1 MKPVSR
7 LAIAAVLALGAV
19 ASPVVAKEKPAAPA
33 KGPALSK
40 EFRAAAGPLQKAMT
54 AKDFATAKA
63 ALPAA
68 QAVATTP
75 DDKYYAALFGY
86 QIAANLKDTP
96 GTITYAQAMLDSG
109 VAPADQQGSINYLL
123 GRETYFAKDY
133 VKSLAY
139 LNESIRL
146 GNKPPELLIMAADI
160 SFKQKQYLPGLAYA
174 DQGIAAQKA
183 SGQPVAQDWYER
195 ALSAAYNAK
204 SGPEL
209 VKWGGRLRGH
219 GTRLA
224 SVAGASIVVPFVLAV
239 GLALVLY
246 RDSKQMDGQITL
258 DLYRLMRASKSIAGE
273 RDYFDYAA
281 IASERGLPGETKA
294 VVDMAVSSDAKLAT
308 SKNLAELRA
317 GATPKI
323 AADMA
328 SLPASERA
336 AAASPAAR
344 PSVSTADA
352 YMSYSQYAKAVPLYR
367 SALTKTGADAD
378 TINTRLGIALAMSGD
393 KEGARAALSAVK
405 GPRAEIAALWM
416 IYLDVPQTVG

>member
-1 MKPVSR
+1 M
-7 LAIAAVLALGAV
+7 AIAAVLALGVV

-33 KGPALSK
+33 KGPNLSK
-40 EFRAAAGPLQKAMT
+40 EFRAVAQAVQKPLV
-54 AKDFATAKA
+54 AKDYAAAKA

-68 QAVATTP
+68 QAAATTP
-75 DDKYYAALFGY
+75 DDKYYVALFGY

-96 GTITYAQAMLDSG
+96 GTIANAQAMLDSG
-109 VAPADQQGSINYLL
+109 VAPVDQQGSINYLL

-160 SFKQKQYLPGLAYA
+160 SFKQKQYVPGLAYA
-174 DQGIAAQKA
+174 EQGIAAQKA
-183 SGQPVAQDWYER
+183 SGQPVPQDWYER

-209 VKWGGRLRGH
+209 VKWGGMLVKAYPTATNWRS
-219 GTRLA
+219 T
-224 SVAGASIVVPFVLAV
+224 
-239 GLALVLY
+239 LVLY

-258 DLYRLMRASKSIAGE
+258 DLYRLMRATKSIAGE
-273 RDYFDYAA
+273 RDYYDYAA
-281 IASERGLPGETKA
+281 IASERGLPGEAKA

-308 SKNLAELRA
+308 SKNLAELRSA
-317 GATPKI
+317 AVPKI
-323 AADMA
+323 AADVA
-328 SLPASERA
+328 SLPASEKA

-344 PSVSTADA
+344 PTIGTADA
-352 YMSYSQYAKAVPLYR
+352 YMSYGQYAKAIPLYR

-378 TINTRLGIALAMSGD
+378 VVNTRLGIALAMSGD

-405 GPRAEIAALWM
+405 GARAEIAALWM
-416 IYLDVPQTVG
+416 IYLDVPQNLG

>member
-1 MKPVSR
+1 MVKERKVKPVSR

-33 KGPALSK
+33 KGPNLSK
-40 EFRAAAGPLQKAMT
+40 EFRAAAQPLQKAMT
-54 AKDFATAKA
+54 AKDFAAAKA

-68 QAVATTP
+68 QAAATTP
-75 DDKYYAALFGY
+75 DDKYYTGLFGY

-109 VAPADQQGSINYLL
+109 VAPVDQQGSINFLL

-133 VKSLAY
+133 VKALAY

-174 DQGIAAQKA
+174 EQGITAQKA
-183 SGQPVAQDWYER
+183 AGQPVPQDWYER

-209 VKWGGRLRGH
+209 VKWGGMLVKAYPTATNWRS
-219 GTRLA
+219 T
-224 SVAGASIVVPFVLAV
+224 
-239 GLALVLY
+239 LVLY

-258 DLYRLMRASKSIAGE
+258 DLYRLMRATKSIAGE
-273 RDYFDYAA
+273 RDYYDYAA
-281 IASERGLPGETKA
+281 IASERGLPGEAKA

-308 SKNLAELRA
+308 SKNLAELRSA
-317 GATPKI
+317 AVPKI
-323 AADMA
+323 AADVA
-328 SLPASERA
+328 SLAASEKA

-344 PSVSTADA
+344 PTIGTADA
-352 YMSYSQYAKAVPLYR
+352 YMSYGQYAKAIPLYR

-378 TINTRLGIALAMSGD
+378 VVNTRLGIALAMSGD

-405 GPRAEIAALWM
+405 GARAEIAALWM
-416 IYLDVPQTVG
+416 IYLDVPQNVG

>member
-7 LAIAAVLALGAV
+7 LAIAAVLALGV
-19 ASPVVAKEKPAAPA
+19 VSTPVFAQKKPAAAPT
-33 KGPALSK
+33 KGPTLSK
-40 EFRAAAGPLQKAMT
+40 EFRAAAQPVQKAMT

-63 ALPAA
+63 SLGAA

-75 DDKYYAALFGY
+75 DDKYYAGLFAY

-96 GTITYAQAMLDSG
+96 GTVIGAQAMLASG
-109 VAPADQQGSINYLL
+109 VAPLEQQASINYLL
-123 GRETYFAKDY
+123 GREAYFAKDY
-133 VKSLAY
+133 PKALAY
-139 LNESIRL
+139 LNESTRT
-146 GNKPPELLIMAADI
+146 GNKSPELLIMAADI
-160 SFKQKQYLPGLAYA
+160 SFKQKQFAPGLAYA
-174 DQGIAAQKA
+174 EQGIAAQKA
-183 SGQPVAQDWYER
+183 AAQPVPQDWYER
-195 ALSAAYNAK
+195 ALSAAYNARN
-204 SGPEL
+204 GPEL
-209 VKWGGRLRGH
+209 VKWGGLLVRAYP
-219 GTRLA
+219 TA
-224 SVAGASIVVPFVLAV
+224 SNWRS
-239 GLALVLY
+239 ALVLY

-294 VVDMAVSSDAKLAT
+294 VVDMAVASDAKLAT
-308 SKNLAELRA
+308 SKNLAELRS
-317 GATPKI
+317 GAAPKI
-323 AADMA
+323 AGDMA

-344 PSVSTADA
+344 PSMGTADA
-352 YMSYSQYAKAVPLYR
+352 YMSYGQYAKAVPLYR
-367 SALTKTGADAD
+367 AALTKTGGDAD

-416 IYLDVPQTVG
+416 VYLDVPPTVA

>member
-1 MKPVSR
+1 VKPVSR
-7 LAIAAVLALGAV
+7 MAIAAVLALGAV

-33 KGPALSK
+33 KGPTLSK
-40 EFRAAAGPLQKAMT
+40 EFRAAAQAVQKAMT
-54 AKDFATAKA
+54 AKDFATAKS

-75 DDKYYAALFGY
+75 DDKYYAALFAY

-96 GTITYAQAMLDSG
+96 GTIAGAQAMLDSG
-109 VAPADQQGSINYLL
+109 VAPVDQQGSINYLL

-160 SFKQKQYLPGLAYA
+160 SFKQKQYIPGLGYA
-174 DQGIAAQKA
+174 EQGIAAQKA
-183 SGQPVAQDWYER
+183 AAQPVPQDWYER

-204 SGPEL
+204 NGPEL
-209 VKWGGRLRGH
+209 VKWGGMLVKAYPI
-219 GTRLA
+219 A
-224 SVAGASIVVPFVLAV
+224 SNWRS
-239 GLALVLY
+239 ALVLY

-258 DLYRLMRASKSIAGE
+258 DLYRLMRATKSIAGE

-317 GATPKI
+317 AAVPKI
-323 AADMA
+323 AADLA

-336 AAASPAAR
+336 ATASPAAR
-344 PSVSTADA
+344 ASVGTADA
-352 YMSYSQYAKAVPLYR
+352 YLSYGQYAKAIPLYR

-378 TINTRLGIALAMSGD
+378 VVNTRLGIALAMSGD

-416 IYLDVPQTVG
+416 VYLDVPQTVG

>member
-1 MKPVSR
+1 VKPVSR
-7 LAIAAVLALGAV
+7 LAIAVVLALGAV

-33 KGPALSK
+33 KGPNLSK
-40 EFRAAAGPLQKAMT
+40 EFRAVAQAVQKPLV
-54 AKDFATAKA
+54 AKDFAAAKA

-68 QAVATTP
+68 QAAATTP

-96 GTITYAQAMLDSG
+96 GTIANAQAMLDSG
-109 VAPADQQGSINYLL
+109 VAPVDQQGSINYLL

-160 SFKQKQYLPGLAYA
+160 NIKQKQYIPALGYA
-174 DQGIAAQKA
+174 DQAIAAQKA
-183 SGQPVAQDWYER
+183 TGQPVSQDWYER

-209 VKWGGRLRGH
+209 VKWGGMLVRAYP
-219 GTRLA
+219 TA
-224 SVAGASIVVPFVLAV
+224 SNWRS
-239 GLALVLY
+239 ALVLY

-281 IASERGLPGETKA
+281 IASERGLPGEAKA
-294 VVDMAVSSDAKLAT
+294 VVDMAITSDAKLAT

-317 GATPKI
+317 AALPKI
-323 AADMA
+323 TADLA

-336 AAASPAAR
+336 AAAAPAAR
-344 PSVSTADA
+344 PSMSTADA
-352 YMSYSQYAKAVPLYR
+352 YLSYGQYPKAIALYR

-378 TINTRLGIALAMSGD
+378 MVNTRLGIALAMSGD
-393 KEGARAALSAVK
+393 KEGARAAFSAVK
-405 GPRAEIAALWM
+405 GARAEIATLWM
-416 IYLDVPQTVG
+416 IYLDVPQTVA